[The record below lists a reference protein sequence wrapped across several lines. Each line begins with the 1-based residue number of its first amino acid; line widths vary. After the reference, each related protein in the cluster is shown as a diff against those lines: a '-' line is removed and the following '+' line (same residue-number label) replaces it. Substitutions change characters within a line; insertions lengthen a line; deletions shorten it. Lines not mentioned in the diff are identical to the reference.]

1 MALAIPSLVRTAITH
16 ILHRPGL
23 ATELQPPFRFARL
36 RQPGIEL
43 LSELVLLVRERP
55 EISTG
60 ALLEHFEGREELA
73 ALQKLALLELPG
85 EDADLRAEFSDAVTQ
100 LEKQVLQ
107 QRIEELQPRFA
118 ELDADEKR
126 ELLELLQA
134 RLR

>member
-1 MALAIPSLVRTAITH
+1 M
-16 ILHRPGL
+16 
-23 ATELQPPFRFARL
+23 
-36 RQPGIEL
+36 
-43 LSELVLLVRERP
+43 LLVRERP